1 MKLNNTEKTA
11 TNEYQ
16 IEFSIE
22 PEKVKD
28 AVSSVYK
35 KNAKKYNV
43 PGFRKGKAPRNLI
56 EKMYGEDVFVYDAV
70 NEIFGDEYEAALKE
84 ADLDP
89 VSRPEAELISASTTD
104 GAVLKVKLTV
114 KPELKLGK
122 YTGLKATKTVQT
134 ADEARVDEEIDRM
147 RQRNARLITREGAAE
162 DGDIANI
169 DYEGSVDGVPFDGGK
184 GEGHKLTLGS
194 GQFIEG
200 FEEQVVGHKAGD
212 EFDVNVTFPEQYHAE
227 NLVGKAAVFKTK
239 VNEIQQKELPEL
251 DDEFAKDVSEY
262 DTLEELKNSI
272 REGMQKEL
280 DEQADLDVE
289 NQLVDQIVETIEGEI
304 PEVMYENR
312 MDEMVRDFAMR
323 LQQQGMNLETYLQY
337 TGGNAEDFRNGFRE
351 NAEKQVKIRLALE
364 TIVKL
369 ENLVATEEDI
379 NAEVDRIAERYQME
393 ADQVKNLMPT
403 EEIAKDLAVN
413 KAIDLVKEKAT
424 IKEEKAKKETAEGE
438 AKKPAKKP
446 AAKKPAKKAEDK
458 AEDADK
464 EAKAEE

>member
-89 VSRPEAELISASTTD
+89 VSRPEAELVSASTTD

-227 NLVGKAAVFKTK
+227 NLAGKAAVFKTK

-280 DEQADLDVE
+280 DEQSDLDVE